1 MTRFKDIPIAAKIL
15 TIALLGIVTLSVI
28 FSVVFTNA
36 IGSQAEKAILEK
48 SHAVVYTAEAARENM
63 AHKINMGVIRN
74 FDDLA
79 AEGDRDKLLEAV
91 PIITAISIAKENAE
105 KANYQ
110 FRVPKVSPRNP
121 ENEPTELE
129 AKVLEELKAKGL
141 EEKVIYEENQIR
153 YFRPIK
159 LTQECLLCHGS
170 PAGTPDPIGG
180 IKEGWQVGEIHGAFE
195 IISSL
200 EAAKAT
206 TARAA
211 IQITLLSVS
220 IMFLLG
226 LFLWFSIKM
235 ITRPLKEYIQNFEAV
250 SAGNLTVSSSVDSR
264 DEIGQLSDYF
274 NKFVSSLHGMILDI
288 GKVTRNT
295 RSISEDLASSSTET
309 AAAVEE
315 IRANS
320 DQMKNQMHHLDE
332 EVHSSKSSADE
343 VRDFIQRV
351 NEQIQSQAS
360 AITESSASIEEMSA
374 SINSIAHSSAE
385 KLKIAE
391 ELEHTS
397 EQGSSEMGITR
408 EVMKKVAESADVM
421 MEMIEVIDS
430 IASQTNLLAMNAAI
444 EAAHAGEAGKGFGVV
459 ADEIRNLAESSSNSA
474 KEISKSLKEVIENI
488 SVTDKSTERTGEMF
502 DRMLQMIKEVSRSM
516 NEMQNATQELSI
528 GSGQI
533 VEALGS
539 LVQIT
544 QDVQNSSGEMD
555 QKVAAI
561 ASSLETLQNI
571 SAESTAG
578 MEEMALGI
586 LEIAQAAQNVS
597 NAGDQNS
604 GSVKQLE
611 ELVAR
616 FQVREEGHEA

>member
-1 MTRFKDIPIAAKIL
+1 MTRFKDIPITAKIL
-15 TIALLGIVTLSVI
+15 TITLLGIVTLSVI

-206 TARAA
+206 TTKAA
-211 IQITLLSVS
+211 IQITLLSLS

-235 ITRPLKEYIQNFEAV
+235 ITRPLKDYIQNFEAV
-250 SAGNLTVSSSVDSR
+250 SAGDLTVSSGVDSR

-320 DQMKNQMHHLDE
+320 DQMKNQMHHLDK

-343 VRDFIQRV
+343 VRVFIQRV

-421 MEMIEVIDS
+421 MEMIEVIDA

-561 ASSLETLQNI
+561 TSSLETLQNI

-604 GSVKQLE
+604 GSVRELE

-616 FQVREEGHEA
+616 FQVREEKNEE